1 MLKEKEKN
9 AITRGLFL
17 ILGWGLGLDRFYEGN
32 KKGGILSIVG
42 WNITF
47 FSFLYLK
54 CSGYEYVD
62 GIKNY
67 DNYSTNPLIIF
78 PLIAF
83 IFGILLVIR
92 KAFRIAKQ
100 FEKAE

>member
-32 KKGGILSIVG
+32 KKGGIMSIIG
-42 WNITF
+42 WNITL

-54 CSGYEYVD
+54 CSGYQYAD

-67 DNYSTNPLIIF
+67 ENYSPNPLIIL
-78 PLIAF
+78 PLIAGGIG
-83 IFGILLVIR
+83 IFLVIR
-92 KAFRIAKQ
+92 KAFRLAKQ
-100 FEKAE
+100 FEKVE